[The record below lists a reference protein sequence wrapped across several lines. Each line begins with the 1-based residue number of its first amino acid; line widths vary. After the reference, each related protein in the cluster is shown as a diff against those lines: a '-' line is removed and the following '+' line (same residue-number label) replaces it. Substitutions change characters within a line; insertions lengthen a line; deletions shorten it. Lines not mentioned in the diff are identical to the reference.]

1 MTALPKTVP
10 YIYAVCAADDARTQ
24 FAEDAAARLLEPFA
38 KLGQYERDAAFMVLE
53 ALALIS
59 RSPMP
64 TRWRHEAPAQAKRP
78 LTP

>member
-24 FAEDAAARLLEPFA
+24 FAEDDAARLLELFA

-59 RSPMP
+59 RS
-64 TRWRHEAPAQAKRP
+64 RKADANEDVRRRCS
-78 LTP
+78 